1 MKRKASVAW
10 NGGLMKGSGKIS
22 TESGALKDA
31 DYSFSRR
38 FGEEPGTNPEE
49 LIAAAHASCFSMA
62 LSHELEKAGIG
73 PGKIETTATV
83 SLAKQ
88 PEGWKI
94 DGVKLE
100 TVGTIEGAEE
110 EAFLRAART
119 AKENC
124 PVSKLL
130 NAPIELEA
138 RLQPAGLEEA
148 VMAS

>member
-1 MKRKASVAW
+1 MKRKAFVAW
-10 NGGLMKGSGKIS
+10 NGGLTEGGGKIS
-22 TESGALKDA
+22 TESGALKEA

-73 PGKIETTATV
+73 SGKIETTATV
-83 SLAKQ
+83 SLVKK

-110 EAFLRAART
+110 EAFLAAAQT
-119 AKENC
+119 AKANC

-138 RLQPAGLEEA
+138 RLYVHPDEV